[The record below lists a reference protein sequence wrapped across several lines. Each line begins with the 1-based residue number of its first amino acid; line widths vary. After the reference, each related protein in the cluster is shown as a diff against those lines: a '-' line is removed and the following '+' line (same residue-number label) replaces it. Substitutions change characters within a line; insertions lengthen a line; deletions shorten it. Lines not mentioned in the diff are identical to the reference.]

1 MKNKNINA
9 ELSIL
14 HSLTLS
20 TIRDLKDGV
29 ISKIEADKIFFE
41 IKNKLDEL
49 DSKRPND
56 FLDDF
61 ITKIEF

>member
-1 MKNKNINA
+1 MRNRNINA

-20 TIRDLKDGV
+20 TIRDLKEGV
-29 ISKIEADKIFFE
+29 ITKIEADKIFFE
-41 IKNKLDEL
+41 IKAKLDDL

-61 ITKIEF
+61 ITKLEF